1 MAKEIQ
7 GIVQRNP
14 IMLEQCC
21 LFAVEQKE
29 GSYLVVSTDTQA
41 SKDNI
46 FVEQG
51 QKIYIKGSGIDDVN
65 FKGVV
70 VTEKAKVK
78 IMDKEG
84 NGIKDYKKRT

>member
-1 MAKEIQ
+1 MAKEIR
-7 GIVQRNP
+7 GTVQQNP

-21 LFAVEQKE
+21 IFAVEQKE
-29 GSYLVVSTDTQA
+29 GSYLVVSTDLQA

-51 QKIYIKGSGIDDVN
+51 QEIRIQGSGIEDMN

-70 VTEKAKVK
+70 VTQQAKIEISRDAVGEK
-78 IMDKEG
+78 
-84 NGIKDYKKRT
+84 N

>member
-1 MAKEIQ
+1 MAKEIR
-7 GIVQRNP
+7 GTVQQNP

-21 LFAVEQKE
+21 IFAVEQKE
-29 GSYLVVSTDTQA
+29 GSYLVVSTDLQA

-51 QKIYIKGSGIDDVN
+51 QEICIKGSGIENLN

-70 VTEKAKVK
+70 VTEQAEIK
-78 IMDKEG
+78 ISREAVRK
-84 NGIKDYKKRT
+84 TQ

>member
-1 MAKEIQ
+1 MAKEIRGTVWQ
-7 GIVQRNP
+7 NP

-21 LFAVEQKE
+21 LFAVKQKE
-29 GSYLVVSTDTQA
+29 GSYLVVSTDLQA

-51 QKIYIKGSGIDDVN
+51 QEIRIQGSSIEDMN

-70 VTEKAKVK
+70 VTQQAKIEISRDAVVEK
-78 IMDKEG
+78 
-84 NGIKDYKKRT
+84 N